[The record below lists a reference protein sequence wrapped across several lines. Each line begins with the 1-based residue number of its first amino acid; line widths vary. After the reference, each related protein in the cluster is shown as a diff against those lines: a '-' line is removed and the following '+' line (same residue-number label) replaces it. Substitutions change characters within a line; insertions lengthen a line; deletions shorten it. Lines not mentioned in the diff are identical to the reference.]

1 VSWEYGSKFF
11 LHRHL
16 VIEPNVGHKRRDAMN
31 MRSLAAAAGIG
42 FTILV
47 AQDLAAEAAEVK
59 VIGANPMKG
68 VVKELGSQ
76 FERESGHKLVTLYTG
91 LRGIDAGEPFDV
103 AILPTP
109 GIERLIKE
117 GKIIAATRADVA
129 YAGIGV
135 GVRAGAPKPDISS
148 VETFKRA
155 LLSAKS
161 VAHSRE
167 GTSGVHFKSLL
178 ERFGIVEEMK
188 PKLKPLSGD
197 ALVQAVPSG
206 EAEMIV
212 ATISDIIAGG
222 TALVGPL
229 PSEVQFYNRFA
240 AGVGANAKEAEA
252 AKALIKFLTAPAA
265 VPVIKA
271 KGMEPGAP

>member
-1 VSWEYGSKFF
+1 MKIS
-11 LHRHL
+11 
-16 VIEPNVGHKRRDAMN
+16 
-31 MRSLAAAAGIG
+31 SLAAAAGIG
-42 FTILV
+42 LIILF
-47 AQDLAAEAAEVK
+47 ALDPAAGAAEVK
-59 VIGANPMKG
+59 VIGANPVKA
-68 VVKELGSQ
+68 VVQELGSQ
-76 FERESGHKLVTLYTG
+76 FERENGHKLVTKFLG
-91 LRGIDAGEPFDV
+91 VSGVDAGEPFDV

-129 YAGIGV
+129 YGGVGV

-148 VETFKRA
+148 VEAFKRA
-155 LLSAKS
+155 LLNAKS
-161 VAHSRE
+161 IAHSPA
-167 GTSGVHFKSLL
+167 GASGVHFKGLL

-188 PKLKPLSGD
+188 SKLKPLSGD

-212 ATISDIIAGG
+212 ATISDIIAGA

-229 PSEVQFYNRFA
+229 PSELQFYNRFA
-240 AGVGANAKEAEA
+240 AGVAANAKEAEA

-271 KGMEPGAP
+271 KGMEPGTP